1 MNRAVLAVLPCLL
14 LAACGG
20 SSGGSSSSSA
30 SAPGTSGGT
39 AAAGAQTLA
48 QILHL
53 PVNGGRVDGAN
64 VLVAS
69 GEDFQS
75 GVEQRVSLGLLA
87 KDGSGIDADG
97 GVIDV
102 YLAPRSDAA
111 PLGPFPARQES
122 IMAPGAPT
130 DSPLQSAYVA
140 HVKVPQAGTYFI
152 AARFDLAG
160 KTTTASGPITIHA
173 AAATPAVG
181 APVPRSKTPTLAST
195 NGDLKALTTASPP
208 DTSLLRYSIADSIAA
223 HVPFV
228 VTFATPAFCQSRIC
242 GPTVSVVQE
251 AQRRM
256 KGTPVRFIHVEI
268 YADNKPPNPNPWVLQ
283 WKLPSEPWVFVVG
296 ADGRLKAKFEGAV
309 GANEIVAAARA
320 ALTS

>member
-1 MNRAVLAVLPCLL
+1 VNRALLAVAACAL

-20 SSGGSSSSSA
+20 GSSHSSSA
-30 SAPGTSGGT
+30 STSSASPAS
-39 AAAGAQTLA
+39 AAAPTLA
-48 QILHL
+48 QILHV
-53 PVNGGRVDGAN
+53 PVNGGRVEAAN
-64 VLVAS
+64 VLVPS

-75 GVEQRVSLGLLA
+75 GVEQRVSLGLIA

-102 YLAPRSDAA
+102 YLAPRSDAT

-130 DSPLQSAYVA
+130 DSPLTSAYVA
-140 HVKVPQAGTYFI
+140 HVTVPKAGTYFI
-152 AARFDLAG
+152 AARFDLGG
-160 KTTTASGPITIHA
+160 KETTASGPITVHA
-173 AAATPAVG
+173 TAATPAIG
-181 APVPRSKTPTLAST
+181 ALVPRSQTPTLAST
-195 NGDLKALTTASPP
+195 KGNLKALTTASPP
-208 DTSLLRYSIADSIAA
+208 DTSLLRYSVADSIAA

-251 AQRRM
+251 AQRKL

-268 YADNKPPNPNPWVLQ
+268 YANNTPPNPNAWVLQ

-309 GANEIVAAARA
+309 GVNEVVAAARA